1 MTTHSTI
8 EEAAEEFVGQ
18 EVRKAAADALS
29 VSTPEPPEERQLS
42 VRLPGFLADELEAV
56 ADERD
61 VSKSRLVARAV
72 EKYLAELPPLAAV
85 LP

>member
-1 MTTHSTI
+1 MNTDATP
-8 EEAAEEFVGQ
+8 EAAAEAFVA
-18 EVRKAAADALS
+18 ETTAS
-29 VSTPEPPEERQLS
+29 PPEERQLS
-42 VRLPGFLADELEAV
+42 VRLPGHLADALEEA

-72 EKYLAELPPLAAV
+72 EKYLLELPPLASV